1 MRLWVGHVTHTFGKQ
16 PLGQTMADLAG
27 IGYQGVELFT
37 HQAEPFYP
45 HPAGFASLL
54 DEHGLRLSS
63 LYYEGSF
70 HRAEMRETECEAV
83 KAAASFLRTLG
94 GWHLIVGPSPRPQG
108 GLTCA
113 DLREMAEALN
123 TVGRLTLEYGVHTCF
138 HPHVGGTVET
148 PAEIRMVFD
157 ATDPDA
163 VFFAPDTGHLQKG
176 GWEAIDCMQTYL
188 DRIRFVHLKD
198 MDLQGNF
205 VELGQGAMDI
215 GGVLRLLV
223 DRGYEGW
230 LLPEV
235 PARGKCPRESAQTS
249 FRYLNSLIRD
259 GDMGSLET
267 ECR

>member
-1 MRLWVGHVTHTFGKQ
+1 MRFCVGHVTHTFGKQ
-16 PLGQTMADLAG
+16 PLGQTLADLAG

-45 HPAGFASLL
+45 HPDGFASLL
-54 DEHGLRLSS
+54 DKYGLRLSS

-70 HRAEMRETECEAV
+70 YRPETRETECEAV
-83 KAAASFLRTLG
+83 KAAASFLRSLG
-94 GWHLIVGPSPRPQG
+94 GRHLIVGPSPRPQG

-123 TVGRLTLEYGVHTCF
+123 TIGRLTLEYGVHTCF

-148 PAEIRMVFD
+148 PAEIRMVFN
-157 ATDPDA
+157 ATDPDV

-198 MDLQGNF
+198 MDLHNSF
-205 VELGQGAMDI
+205 VELGQGVMNISA
-215 GGVLRLLV
+215 VLRLLV
-223 DRGYEGW
+223 DGGYEGW

-235 PARGKCPRESAQTS
+235 PARGRSPQESAQIS
-249 FRYLNSLIRD
+249 FKYLNSLICD
-259 GDMGSLET
+259 GNMGRPERES
-267 ECR
+267 R